1 MSDWI
6 RSLGRGPWLAV
17 ALILALSLGNA
28 LRYGDWVANPLVHT
42 DSWYFLDA
50 FVGPWSEGQLD
61 WRHFLL
67 KRDSS
72 DHAQPLH
79 RLALWA
85 HLEWAALDFSI
96 ESRLGLLA
104 MGLCLALFLVLC
116 ARHLRRHPPADGARW
131 PAAVPLLLLPAFAMS
146 LNSHEI
152 YYWSLVAF
160 FHVAL
165 LSALALFAFVC
176 WRMGEPAGRSRS
188 ATFALAFALSL
199 IAQMSLDGAGVL
211 AVAALLPVL
220 AHAAWRL
227 GQWRLAAGMG
237 LSILAGLL
245 AYRVGYAVLMPPV
258 ATSQIGSLGAAL
270 GWITANLSESWQWL
284 LLPASAS
291 LAHPQHL
298 PFWMDESLVVP
309 AQYALGGLAL
319 LGHGL
324 FWVSVLR
331 DRQPPPLS
339 LFAAALMFL
348 SYGMVAGILLSR
360 LPIFGTDYLLQPR
373 YITFY
378 QLANVA
384 LLLQL
389 LVVVARRPA
398 PAAQWQRGVAL
409 SALLILGLGLQALL
423 SVRAWEHGVHIR
435 QYTRDM
441 AANLL
446 CLSENPG
453 QASPRCQPGNIIC
466 EAVPEHRDR
475 LFQRLREHQLNLH
488 APGFL
493 ASHGLDQ
500 GLDRQSCFA
509 VQ

>member
-1 MSDWI
+1 MSGSI
-6 RSLGRGPWLAV
+6 RSAGRWPWLAL

-50 FVGPWSEGQLD
+50 FAGPWSEDQLD
-61 WRHFLL
+61 WRHFFL
-67 KRDSS
+67 KRDAS

-85 HLEWAALDFSI
+85 NLEWAALDLSI

-104 MGLCLALFLVLC
+104 MGLCVLLFLLLC
-116 ARHLRRHPPADGARW
+116 HKHLRRYRPVEGSSWAV
-131 PAAVPLLLLPAFAMS
+131 AVPLVLLPAFALS

-165 LSALALFAFVC
+165 LSALGLMAYVC
-176 WRMGEPAGRSRS
+176 WQMGGDPHRRWAVRY
-188 ATFALAFALSL
+188 ALAFALSL
-199 IAQMSLDGAGVL
+199 MAQIALDGAGVL

-220 AHAAWRL
+220 GFAAWRL
-227 GQWRLAAGMG
+227 GRWPLAAGLG

-258 ATSQIGSLGAAL
+258 ATSQIGSIGAAL
-270 GWITANLSESWQWL
+270 GWMTANISESWQWL

-291 LAHPQHL
+291 LVHPQHL
-298 PFWMDESLVVP
+298 PFWMDEALAIP
-309 AQYALGGLAL
+309 AQYALGCLAL

-324 FWVSVLR
+324 FWLSVLR

-339 LFAAALMFL
+339 LFAASLMLL

-360 LPIFGTDYLLQPR
+360 LPIFGTQYLLQPR

-384 LLLQL
+384 ILLQL
-389 LVVVARRPA
+389 FVVLARTSIPRWHSGRALALAMLLV
-398 PAAQWQRGVAL
+398 
-409 SALLILGLGLQALL
+409 LGLGLQVLL

-446 CLSENPG
+446 CLSENPD
-453 QASPRCQPGNIIC
+453 QTTPQCQPGNIIC
-466 EAVPEHRDR
+466 EATPEHRNR
-475 LFQRLREHQLNLH
+475 LFRRLQEHELNLH

-500 GLDRQSCFA
+500 SLDRRSCIS